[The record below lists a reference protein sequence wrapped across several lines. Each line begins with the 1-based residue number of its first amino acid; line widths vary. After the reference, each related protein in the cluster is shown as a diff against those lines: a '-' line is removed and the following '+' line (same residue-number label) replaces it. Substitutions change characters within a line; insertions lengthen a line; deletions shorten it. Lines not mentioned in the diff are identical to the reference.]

1 MKKSKVFL
9 YRTLYFTGK
18 LFSWRGLIL
27 FAGASLLA
35 ASQACRPTQKM
46 CYEIAAPDS
55 TSASSDTVIINNYD
69 SLYQMIDCYEA
80 PNPPDSV
87 YNEPDNK

>member
-1 MKKSKVFL
+1 MKKSKVIL
-9 YRTLYFTGK
+9 YRSLYFAAK
-18 LFSWRGLIL
+18 LFSWRRLML

-46 CYEIAAPDS
+46 CYEIAVPDS
-55 TSASSDTVIINNYD
+55 TSASTDTIIMNDRD
-69 SLYQMIDCYEA
+69 SLYQMIDCYEI
-80 PNPPDSV
+80 PNYPDSV